1 MTARN
6 GEKRIHVRWI
16 SEGVNGNDCSGFV
29 RDRLFGPLWI
39 HVESDGINVDKDGI
53 CSHIANRVGDSDEGE
68 GRYNDF
74 VPRSYT
80 ESKHAK
86 VEARSSGA
94 YADGVGNTRV
104 SGNGVLEFFEL
115 WAQAQTCTAQHLH
128 DSFYFCRRYVRRGER
143 NLHGDQSGLDVRF
156 RSRSA
161 PRGTEVNISTILSA
175 ACPSP

>member
-115 WAQAQTCTAQHLH
+115 WAQAQT
-128 DSFYFCRRYVRRGER
+128 
-143 NLHGDQSGLDVRF
+143 
-156 RSRSA
+156 
-161 PRGTEVNISTILSA
+161 
-175 ACPSP
+175 

>member
-104 SGNGVLEFFEL
+104 SGNGVPRIFRALAPGSNVNCATPPRQLLFLPEIC
-115 WAQAQTCTAQHLH
+115 QA
-128 DSFYFCRRYVRRGER
+128 RRAESSWGSIRAR
-143 NLHGDQSGLDVRF
+143 
-156 RSRSA
+156 
-161 PRGTEVNISTILSA
+161 
-175 ACPSP
+175 CPLP